1 MVDDRLKSIVAR
13 VQASSLSN
21 DVKADLYVAIQEGL
35 QTVAL
40 PILVKHMPPDVLQDL
55 SQHPEKVTPEEY
67 VRLVADTVKDGTA
80 LKEVN
85 DALESVLSTVGERLK
100 KHGV

>member
-1 MVDDRLKSIVAR
+1 MVDDHLKSIVAR
-13 VQASSLSN
+13 VQASALSN
-21 DVKADLYVAIQEGL
+21 DVKADLYVTIQEGL
-35 QTVAL
+35 RSVAM

-85 DALESVLSTVGERLK
+85 DALVSVLATVEERLK
-100 KHGV
+100 KFGV

>member
-1 MVDDRLKSIVAR
+1 MVDDHLKSIVAR
-13 VQASSLSN
+13 VQASALSN
-21 DVKADLYVAIQEGL
+21 DVKADLYVTIQEGL
-35 QTVAL
+35 RSVAM
-40 PILVKHMPPDVLQDL
+40 PILIKHMSSDVLQDL

-85 DALESVLSTVGERLK
+85 DALVSVLATVEERLK
-100 KHGV
+100 THGV